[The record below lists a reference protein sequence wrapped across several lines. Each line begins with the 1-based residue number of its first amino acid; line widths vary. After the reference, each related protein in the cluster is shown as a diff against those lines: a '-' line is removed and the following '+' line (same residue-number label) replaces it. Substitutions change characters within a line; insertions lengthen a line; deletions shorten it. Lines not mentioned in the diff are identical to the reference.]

1 VCAERQRVDF
11 NSDFRHDLEV
21 GQLSEKFLA
30 DLLENSTIEVKR
42 DFLAGKTGNVFVEF
56 ESRGKPSGIATS
68 TADYWAFVLDDDRV
82 VMLPRGLLKV
92 MAREAF
98 EAGRLATGGDSNTS
112 RGVLVRV
119 RELVE

>member
-1 VCAERQRVDF
+1 MCAESLTVDF

-30 DLLENSTIEVKR
+30 DLLENRTIEVKR
-42 DFLAGKTGNVFVEF
+42 DFLASKTGNVFVEY

-68 TADYWAFVLDDDRV
+68 TADYWAFVLDDERII
-82 VMLPRGLLKV
+82 MIPRGLLKV

-98 EAGRLATGGDSNTS
+98 EAESLATGGDSNTS

>member
-1 VCAERQRVDF
+1 MEF

-21 GQLSEKFLA
+21 GQLSEKWLA
-30 DLLENSTIEVKR
+30 QLLENSTIEVKR
-42 DFLAGKTGNVFVEF
+42 DFLAAQTGNLFIEY

-68 TADYWAFVLDDDRV
+68 LADYWAFVLDDDRV
-82 VMLPRGLLKV
+82 IILPRSVLKAI
-92 MAREAF
+92 AREAF
-98 EAGRLATGGDSNTS
+98 AAGRLATGGDSNTS

>member
-1 VCAERQRVDF
+1 MGRLTVDF

-30 DLLENSTIEVKR
+30 DLLENRTIEVKR
-42 DFLAGKTGNVFVEF
+42 DFLAAKTGNVFVEY
-56 ESRGKPSGIATS
+56 ESRGRPSGIATS
-68 TADYWAFVLDDDRV
+68 TADYWAFVLDDERII
-82 VMLPRGLLKV
+82 MIPRGLLKV

-98 EAGRLATGGDSNTS
+98 EADRLATGGDSNTS

>member
-1 VCAERQRVDF
+1 MCAENLRVDF

-30 DLLENSTIEVKR
+30 DLLENRTIEVKR
-42 DFLAGKTGNVFVEF
+42 DFLASKTGNVFVEY

-68 TADYWAFVLDDDRV
+68 TADYWAFVLDDERIIV
-82 VMLPRGLLKV
+82 IPRGLLKV
-92 MAREAF
+92 MARESF

-112 RGVLVRV
+112 RGVLVKV

>member
-1 VCAERQRVDF
+1 MDY

-30 DLLENSTIEVKR
+30 DLLENRTIEVKR
-42 DFLAGKTGNVFVEF
+42 DFLAAKTGNVFVEY

-68 TADYWAFVLDDDRV
+68 TADYWAFVLDDERII
-82 VMLPRGLLKV
+82 MIPRGLLKV

-98 EAGRLATGGDSNTS
+98 
-112 RGVLVRV
+112 
-119 RELVE
+119 

>member
-1 VCAERQRVDF
+1 MDF

-30 DLLENSTIEVKR
+30 DLLENRTIEVKR
-42 DFLAGKTGNVFVEF
+42 DFLASKTGNVFVEY

-68 TADYWAFVLDDDRV
+68 TADYWAFVLDDERII
-82 VMLPRGLLKV
+82 MIPRGLLKV

-98 EAGRLATGGDSNTS
+98 EAESLATGGDSNTS

>member
-1 VCAERQRVDF
+1 MCVGRLTVDF

-30 DLLENSTIEVKR
+30 NLLENRTIEVKR
-42 DFLAGKTGNVFVEF
+42 DFLAAKTGNVFVEY

-68 TADYWAFVLDDDRV
+68 TADYWAFVLDDERII
-82 VMLPRGLLKV
+82 MIPRGLLKV

-98 EAGRLATGGDSNTS
+98 EADRLATGGDSNTS

>member
-1 VCAERQRVDF
+1 MDF

-30 DLLENSTIEVKR
+30 DLLENRTIEVKR
-42 DFLAGKTGNVFVEF
+42 DFLASKTGNVFVEY

-68 TADYWAFVLDDDRV
+68 TADYWAFVLDDERIIV
-82 VMLPRGLLKV
+82 IPRGLLKV

-112 RGVLVRV
+112 RGVLVKV